1 MAFPIYFQSPTDEI
15 ADGIFIQTSCS
26 LSESGVLTLSTRSW
40 TKNKLRGAHS
50 RVIIV
55 LLDKSGKR
63 LWNTDTFQCG
73 IGGKYDFS
81 GKSDRTIN
89 PDPIQV
95 PQPFLSK
102 VQFVEVVHFDEPTPI
117 TDYIVMLNN
126 LFKINTT
133 SHNTNTLTHNG
144 NIFHVFTHTVEQIGN
159 NTKMQDDHRT
169 QDFTNA
175 REIIANMGDH
185 STFNNLIQQLPS
197 SSDPNKPG
205 IKELLTQL
213 ETQIKSSEELSD
225 DDKKDALDEV
235 KKLAEAGQKPKQNQ
249 DLANKAIRG
258 LTRIVKDFAASAK
271 VVQELIS
278 LIKPIFGL

>member
-1 MAFPIYFQSPTDEI
+1 MAFPIYFQSRIDEI
-15 ADGIFIQTSCS
+15 ADGVFIQTSCS

-40 TKNKLRGAHS
+40 TKNKLKGARS

-95 PQPFLSK
+95 PQPFLSQ

-133 SHNTNTLTHNG
+133 SQDTNTLTHNG

-159 NTKMQDDHRT
+159 NTKMQDNRNQT
-169 QDFTNA
+169 VSGSPGA
-175 REIIANMGDH
+175 IASMGDN
-185 STFNNLIQQLPS
+185 STFNNFIQQLPS
-197 SSDPNKPG
+197 SLDPNKPG

-213 ETQIKSSEELSD
+213 ETQINSSEELSD
-225 DDKKDALDEV
+225 DDKKDALEEV
-235 KKLAEAGQKPKQNQ
+235 NKLAEAGQKPKESQ
-249 DLANKAIRG
+249 DLASKAIRG